1 MKTITILSG
10 KGGVGKSTLTSSLAV
25 LLGKENKIVAV
36 DCDVDAPNL
45 GLLLGLEE
53 NDFDSWEYIQAS
65 EKARLDKNK
74 CKSRKFCLSACKFGA
89 ISWLDEE
96 NKPLINDFLCV
107 GCGAC
112 VVACPECAIE
122 FHPVKNAKIRIGE
135 TDYGFPVVSGQL
147 KIGESGSGRVVD
159 AVKNRAFQI
168 AEEIQ
173 ADYVIV
179 DSAAGIGCPVI
190 ASVRGSDYIIMVT
203 EPTPV
208 AFSDF
213 QRALEMVNFFNIPHG
228 MVINRWDIN
237 PKFTE
242 KLKNFSKTGK
252 IPLMGKIPYDK
263 RFVEALI
270 NLQPAVVYEK
280 DFEVIF
286 KEILFDTTF
295 KQ

>member
-1 MKTITILSG
+1 
-10 KGGVGKSTLTSSLAV
+10 VCKSTLTSSLAV

-45 GLLLGLEE
+45 GLLLGLKKE
-53 NDFDSWEYIQAS
+53 DYDSWEYVQVI
-65 EKARLDKNK
+65 EKAQLNKAK
-74 CKSRKFCLSACKFGA
+74 CKSLKDCVNTCKFGA
-89 ISWLDEE
+89 ISWDEDE
-96 NKPLINDFLCV
+96 NMPYINDFLCV

-112 VVACPECAIE
+112 VVACPEDAIE
-122 FHPVKNAKIRIGE
+122 FKPVKNAKIGVGE
-135 TDYGFPVVSGQL
+135 TDYGFPIVSGQL
-147 KIGESGSGRVVD
+147 MIGESGSGRVVD

-190 ASVRGSDYIIMVT
+190 ASVRGSDYVIMVT

-213 QRALEMVNFFNIPHG
+213 KRALEMVKFFAIPHA

-237 PKFTE
+237 PKFTKE
-242 KLKNFSKTGK
+242 LENFSKREK
-252 IPLMGKIPYDK
+252 IPLIGKIPYDK
-263 RFVEALI
+263 RFVEALV
-270 NLQPAVVYEK
+270 NLQPAVVYES
-280 DFEVIF
+280 DFEMIF
-286 KEILFDTTF
+286 NKILDFLLTLE
-295 KQ
+295 